1 MSEFPKQ
8 PSIADITRWA
18 WRHFE
23 PALRTPLSFELMR
36 EKFHAALSMALV
48 RADAFQ
54 PSEAVRLEPA
64 DGDVLPPIGCD
75 VLIYLASME
84 KWVAHRVVGYYAWPD
99 LKGNESLHRVFVR
112 VVDRDG
118 CLNAR
123 LLRDVRPVVA
133 EPPAP
138 VDVLDTVAAEIRA
151 KAQWPKDAYEH
162 AAQIVE
168 SFKNK
173 AEGA

>member
-1 MSEFPKQ
+1 MSGMEKQ
-8 PSIADITRWA
+8 PSVGDIARWA
-18 WRHFE
+18 WRDLEKKFDE
-23 PALRTPLSFELMR
+23 PMTRDRLREAFTAAVATALAKS
-36 EKFHAALSMALV
+36 AAY
-48 RADAFQ
+48 Q
-54 PSEAVRLEPA
+54 PCTEPRLEPVH
-64 DGDVLPPIGCD
+64 GDVLPPIGTE
-75 VLIYLASME
+75 VLIHLASLD

-99 LKGNESLHRVFVR
+99 LKGNASLHRVFVR

-123 LLRDVRPVVA
+123 LLRDIRPVPA

-138 VDVLDTVAAEIRA
+138 VDVLDAVAAEIRA

-168 SFKNK
+168 GFKNK
-173 AEGA
+173 AGG